1 MDMAQVRKYQN
12 AAGPLPKK
20 KWSYKGKE
28 YEVDDEDLKMLNDW
42 KMSNYEFDENL
53 PKDYKGVPSGKDV
66 LAKKYGLITED
77 QYNAKYNPTST
88 STLTSTS
95 EPILASV
102 VVADKTPKSEATPEK
117 KYGRFFRGS
126 SSLEGKR
133 AYDALFDANRNA
145 GGWGMTNMALK
156 AVEAGHDVYRG
167 SDGSIVIKDSNGND
181 ITEQFIPK
189 GVNAT
194 TEDSRFRR
202 NLGATF
208 NSRNNQYRIS
218 GEYLDDIDMTPEE
231 KPDNRIELRRGSGW
245 FTPTKDENGNE
256 VYDIKA
262 LGNSNNEQ
270 TIREIIDYALGNK
283 TDMDAKYKHSAW
295 SDADIAKL
303 REYSDELAAYNGE
316 DGNNTYADTLIE
328 AIRSGNLTEDQMNF
342 LSLMG
347 FDKNGTRYGTESED
361 GSENPFQLEGVD
373 SELLKSYGITGITKN
388 IDENGNEYWTVEGDD
403 KFKNQTWDLQG
414 FGDIFGKFSGG
425 WLYGGRLY
433 EANDHIPNR
442 SLGNAVRTYL
452 GNNADN
458 INDWWTAAKQSGVR
472 FYGDENESAPFIN
485 FNTAQNYDR
494 STEGLVWDFLRN
506 NKLGNKNIGIREVTS
521 AYDPSKLN
529 GRRIFAYVDT
539 SDITNRNG
547 HRPLIKYFDNLGNIV
562 DIKSLGEELQ
572 FPGTNTTDFVFSNL
586 DTSGTATN
594 NMFTH
599 GTYTSNDGVQLTVLR
614 DLNGGYHI
622 YRDNNKPISIDPSR
636 ITELMEMIKGGNWKW
651 KNVEGLNKPK
661 KVKSDKE
668 GGTINWNRL
677 SKLAPGGYI
686 SNTRQNVEIDNS
698 KVSDITKPH
707 ALDSS
712 NGGLTKAETLQLMGA
727 LADLGGVTASF
738 APGLIGGITGG
749 LTGLAGTSLKL
760 AGDIKRDGFDWGD
773 VGRGLTNFAFDVA
786 AVPASF
792 LPGGDNAIKV
802 SKFTRTIK
810 SIGQPLLKWMGTMN
824 FGSAL
829 INTASKIINGEKYTA
844 DDAIQLAQGL
854 AGGIVAGKQWGKQIG
869 DAKLAAKLSG
879 RAATKAN
886 TSFNK
891 NVVINK
897 DTNQTITTDE
907 LETIVKN
914 ANGNEAAIREALKNK
929 GASENISLESLGIT
943 KGRRNPIEWATRK
956 PKKSIYEKPTEQEGN
971 SFWHYFVNGS
981 ERAQALGA
989 DKMFGQK
996 KHNNLLDNISERE
1009 YQLLMARGAGSRNST
1024 ISSATRRAA
1033 LNNPKRFNFKFDG
1046 VKTVVAPGQ
1055 FGRRNQYRKVAE
1067 PKTSTTNQ
1075 QGAKQTSY
1083 IAPKI
1088 ASVPIEQSSYIAT
1101 TPLVVKSSYTTPT
1114 SITIDTSLP
1123 PISALTPF
1131 ARVAAP
1137 TSVSSSTPTSLV
1149 PVGNRTLTTTNS
1161 ALTPV
1166 STFKAISPKET
1177 SVAPY
1182 EQIQY
1187 KSTNTG
1193 NKRSFKFD
1201 INSIPK
1207 QNTLLGLEQL
1217 GKSAEFKEWANS
1229 NPKEARK
1236 LIAGLRSKFT
1246 NARYKNA
1253 STAEKDAYFNSRV
1266 NEMKSRFGWRFKKGG
1281 SIPMMRDGWS
1291 GGLPGK
1297 KQELNLGNPAD
1308 WADLAQGISSQIA
1321 LNEAYKHDVDA
1332 INALKKYRE
1341 QAVRFNAPT
1350 LDINDISH
1358 KYNTARNTL
1367 KSSIGPNTS
1376 TDLTLQSA
1384 KDQAYGQA
1392 LVNLDMQEG
1401 GEKSNRIMQ
1410 NKAEYNDIA
1419 NQNIANAIGTANR
1432 NLDRATQ
1439 LNYQTEALKG
1449 QKIRDEQANVWQPLS
1464 QQFRQQFRD
1473 MINKKASIQQQI
1485 ELDDLQQRQLLDDKT
1500 GIYKEVYEMYNKSG
1514 SPKTFFDWLASN
1526 DVAYKRYLEIRDS
1539 EKGMKREAAKRKER
1553 YDIYN
1558 KYLKSGGSIDKRKT
1572 VQEEIAINNNKM
1584 SKEAVQKMNDNLTK
1598 ILLQLLK

>member
-1 MDMAQVRKYQN
+1 MNMAQVRKYQN

-88 STLTSTS
+88 STPTSTS

-102 VVADKTPKSEATPEK
+102 VVADKTPKPEVTPEK

-218 GEYLDDIDMTPEE
+218 GEYLDNIDMTPEE
-231 KPDNRIELRRGSGW
+231 KPDNRIELRRGSDW
-245 FTPTKDENGNE
+245 FAPTKDENGNE
-256 VYDIKA
+256 VYDTKA
-262 LGNSNNEQ
+262 ISNSNNEQ
-270 TIREIIDYALGNK
+270 IIREIINYTLGNK

-303 REYSDELAAYNGE
+303 REYSDELAAYVDEN
-316 DGNNTYADTLIE
+316 GNNTYADTLIE

-347 FDKNGTRYGTESED
+347 FDKNGTRYGTESE
-361 GSENPFQLEGVD
+361 ENPENLFQLEGVN
-373 SELLKSYGITGITKN
+373 SELLKSYGITGIIKN
-388 IDENGNEYWTVEGDD
+388 VDENGNEYWTVEGDD
-403 KFKNQTWDLQG
+403 QFKNQTWDLQG
-414 FGDIFGKFSGG
+414 FGDIFGKFNGG
-425 WLYGGRLY
+425 WLYNGRLY
-433 EANDHIPNR
+433 GANDHYTNTA
-442 SLGNAVRTYL
+442 LGNAVRAYL
-452 GNNADN
+452 GNNASN

-547 HRPLIKYFDNLGNIV
+547 HRPLVKYFDNLGNIV

-572 FPGTNTTDFVFSNL
+572 FPGTNTTNFVFSNL

-614 DLNGGYHI
+614 DLNGRYHI

-636 ITELMEMIKGGNWKW
+636 ITELMEMIKNGNWKW

-661 KVKSDKE
+661 KVKSNKE
-668 GGTINWNRL
+668 GGTIDWNRL

-686 SNTRQNVEIDNS
+686 SNTRQSVEIDNS

-712 NGGLTKAETLQLMGA
+712 NGGLTKAEELQLMGA
-727 LADLGGVTASF
+727 LADLGGVAASF
-738 APGLIGGITGG
+738 APGLAGGIAGGVAG
-749 LTGLAGTSLKL
+749 LTGTGLKF

-773 VGRGLTNFAFDVA
+773 VGRGLVNFAFDVA
-786 AVPASF
+786 AVPASL
-792 LPGGDNAIKV
+792 LPGVDNAIKT
-802 SKFTRTIK
+802 SKFVKTIK
-810 SIGQPLLKWMGTMN
+810 NIGQPILKWMGTL
-824 FGSAL
+824 GCSAAL
-829 INTASKIINGEKYTA
+829 INTAGKIINGEKYTA

-891 NVVINK
+891 NIIINK
-897 DTNQTITTDE
+897 DTNTTITTDE

-929 GASENISLESLGIT
+929 GASENINLESLGIT
-943 KGRRNPIEWATRK
+943 KGRRNVWEFVTRK
-956 PKKSIYEKPTEQEGN
+956 PKKSIYNKPTEQEGN

-989 DKMFGQK
+989 DGMFWQK
-996 KHNNLLDNISERE
+996 KHSNLLNNISERE
-1009 YQLLMARGAGSRNST
+1009 YQLLMARGAGSKNST

-1067 PKTSTTNQ
+1067 SKTSTTNQ
-1075 QGAKQTSY
+1075 QGAKQSSY
-1083 IAPKI
+1083 ITPEV

-1101 TPLVVKSSYTTPT
+1101 TPLVVRSSYAAPT

-1131 ARVAAP
+1131 TRVTAP

-1166 STFKAISPKET
+1166 STFKAVSPRKT

-1187 KSTNTG
+1187 KPTNTG
-1193 NKRSFKFD
+1193 NKQSFKFD

-1281 SIPMMRDGWS
+1281 SIPMMRNGWS

-1308 WADLAQGISSQIA
+1308 WADLAQGIGSQIA
-1321 LNEAYKHDVDA
+1321 LNEAYKHDKDA

-1367 KSSIGPNTS
+1367 KSSIGPNTF
-1376 TDLTLQSA
+1376 TDLTLQLA

-1401 GEKSNRIMQ
+1401 SEKSNRIMQ

-1449 QKIRDEQANVWQPLS
+1449 QKIRDEQANIWQPLS

-1473 MINKKASIQQQI
+1473 MINKRASIQQQI

-1500 GIYKEVYEMYNKSG
+1500 GIYKEVYEIYNRSG
-1514 SPKTFFDWLASN
+1514 SPKTFFDWLASD

-1539 EKGMKREAAKRKER
+1539 AEGMKREAAKRKER

-1584 SKEAVQKMNDNLTK
+1584 SKEAVQKMDDNLTK

>member
-1 MDMAQVRKYQN
+1 MAQVRKYQSGEILPEAVVTDEAPKSN
-12 AAGPLPKK
+12 TTPKK
-20 KWSYKGKE
+20 K
-28 YEVDDEDLKMLNDW
+28 
-42 KMSNYEFDENL
+42 F
-53 PKDYKGVPSGKDV
+53 
-66 LAKKYGLITED
+66 
-77 QYNAKYNPTST
+77 
-88 STLTSTS
+88 
-95 EPILASV
+95 
-102 VVADKTPKSEATPEK
+102 
-117 KYGRFFRGS
+117 GRFFRGS
-126 SSLEGKR
+126 SSLEGQR
-133 AYDALFDANRNA
+133 AYDALFKANQEA

-156 AVEAGHDVYRG
+156 AIEEGNDVYRG
-167 SDGSIVIKDSNGND
+167 SDGSIVIKDSEGTD
-181 ITEQFIPK
+181 ITKNYIPK

-194 TEDSRFRR
+194 VEDSQFRR

-208 NSRNNQYRIS
+208 NSRNNRYRVS

-231 KPDNRIELRRGSGW
+231 KPDNRIELRRGSKW

-256 VYDIKA
+256 VYDTKGF
-262 LGNSNNEQ
+262 GNLNNEQ
-270 TIREIIDYALGNK
+270 TIREIINYALGNK
-283 TDMDAKYKHSAW
+283 ADMDAKYKHSAW

-303 REYSDELAAYNGE
+303 REYSDELAAYNDE

-328 AIRSGNLTEDQMNF
+328 AIRSGNLTEDQINF

-347 FDKNGTRYGTESED
+347 FNKDDTQYGTKYENNTK
-361 GSENPFQLEGVD
+361 NPFQLEGVD

-403 KFKNQTWDLQG
+403 TYKTDTWDLQD

-433 EANDHIPNR
+433 GANDHIPNR
-442 SLGNAVRTYL
+442 ALGNAVRTYL

-458 INDWWTAAKQSGVR
+458 IEDWWRTTKQSKVR
-472 FYGDENESAPFIN
+472 FLGDENESAPFIN
-485 FNTAQNYDR
+485 FNTSQYYDQ
-494 STEGLVWDFLRN
+494 STGGVIWDFFRK
-506 NKLGNKNIGIREVTS
+506 NKELANKNIGIREVTD
-521 AYDPSKLN
+521 AYDPQILN

-539 SDITNRNG
+539 SDLNKRNG
-547 HRPLIKYFDNLGNIV
+547 HKPLIRYFND
-562 DIKSLGEELQ
+562 LGESIDDINTLGKERDI
-572 FPGTNTTDFVFSNL
+572 PGIYSPKFTFSTLEN
-586 DTSGTATN
+586 GK
-594 NMFTH
+594 FTH

-622 YRDNNKPISIDPSR
+622 YRDNNKPVSIDPSR
-636 ITELMEMIKGGNWKW
+636 ITELMEMIKSGNWKW
-651 KNVEGLNKPK
+651 KNVEGLKNPK
-661 KVKSDKE
+661 KVKSNKE
-668 GGTINWNRL
+668 GGTIDWNRL

-707 ALDSS
+707 ALDGS
-712 NGGLTKAETLQLMGA
+712 NGGLTKAEELQLAGA
-727 LADLGGVTASF
+727 LFDLGGVGASF
-738 APGLIGGITGG
+738 LPGIAGGIAGGVAG
-749 LTGLAGTSLKL
+749 LTGTGLKFV
-760 AGDIKRDGFDWGD
+760 GDIKRDKFDLGD
-773 VGRGLTNFAFDVA
+773 VGRLLTNFAFDVA

-802 SKFTRTIK
+802 SKFVRTIK

-829 INTASKIINGEKYTA
+829 INTAAKLINGEKYTA

-879 RAATKAN
+879 KAATKAN
-886 TSFNK
+886 TSFDR

-897 DTNQTITTDE
+897 DTNKTITIDE

-914 ANGNEAAIREALKNK
+914 AKGSESAIKEALKSK
-929 GASENISLESLGIT
+929 GASENINLESLGIT
-943 KGRRNPIEWATRK
+943 KGKRNLLELATRK
-956 PKKSIYEKPTEQEGN
+956 PKKFIYEKPTEQEGD
-971 SFWHYFVNGS
+971 SFWHYFRNGS

-989 DKMFGQK
+989 DKMFWQR
-996 KHNNLLDNISERE
+996 KHNNLLNNISEKE
-1009 YQLLMARGAGSRNST
+1009 YQLLMARGAGAGNST
-1024 ISSATRRAA
+1024 ISSAVRRAA

-1046 VKTVVAPGQ
+1046 VETVVAPWQ

-1075 QGAKQTSY
+1075 QGAKQASY
-1083 IAPKI
+1083 VAPNV

-1101 TPLVVKSSYTTPT
+1101 APYVVRPSYVAPT
-1114 SITIDTSLP
+1114 STTIDTSLP
-1123 PISALTPF
+1123 PISTLTPF
-1131 ARVAAP
+1131 ARVAVP

-1149 PVGNRTLTTTNS
+1149 PVGNRSLVTTSSTLIPT
-1161 ALTPV
+1161 
-1166 STFKAISPKET
+1166 STFKAISPRET

-1182 EQIQY
+1182 GQIQY
-1187 KSTNTG
+1187 NSV
-1193 NKRSFKFD
+1193 NKGSKQSSKFD

-1217 GKSAEFKEWANS
+1217 GKSVEFKEWANS

-1246 NARYKNA
+1246 NARYKNT
-1253 STAEKDAYFNSRV
+1253 STAEKDAYFNKRV

-1281 SIPMMRDGWS
+1281 SIPMMKDGGS
-1291 GGLPGK
+1291 GGIKGNK
-1297 KQELNLGNPAD
+1297 WKLNLGDASD
-1308 WADLAQGISSQIA
+1308 WLDLAQGFGSQIA
-1321 LNEAYKHDVDA
+1321 LDEAYKHDSNA

-1341 QAVRFNAPT
+1341 QAVHFNAPT
-1350 LDINDISH
+1350 LDMNDISH

-1367 KSSIGPNTS
+1367 NSFIGPNIY
-1376 TDLTLQSA
+1376 TDLALKSA
-1384 KDQAYGQA
+1384 NDQVYGQQ

-1401 GEKSNRIMQ
+1401 SEKSNRIMQ
-1410 NKAEYNDIA
+1410 NKTEVNNIT
-1419 NQNIANAIGTANR
+1419 NQNITNAISAANR
-1432 NLDRATQ
+1432 NLDRYTQ
-1439 LNYQTEALKG
+1439 LDYQDEALKG
-1449 QKIRDEQANVWQPLS
+1449 QKIRDEQANIWQPLS

-1473 MINKKASIQQQI
+1473 TSNKKAAIQQQI
-1485 ELDDLQQRQLLDDKT
+1485 DLDDLQQRQLLEDKT

-1514 SPKTFFDWLASN
+1514 SSKTFFDWLASN

-1539 EKGMKREAAKRKER
+1539 AEGMKREAAKRKER

-1558 KYLKSGGSIDKRKT
+1558 KYLKNGGSINKRKT
-1572 VQEEIAINNNKM
+1572 IQEEIAINGDKM
-1584 SKEAVQKMNDNLTK
+1584 SKEAIQKMNDNLTK